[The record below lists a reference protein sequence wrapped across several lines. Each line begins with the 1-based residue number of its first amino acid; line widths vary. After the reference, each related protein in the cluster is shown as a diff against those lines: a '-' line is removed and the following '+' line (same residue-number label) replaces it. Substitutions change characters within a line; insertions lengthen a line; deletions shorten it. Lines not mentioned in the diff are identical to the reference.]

1 MSTLYFIRLINYA
14 QKYPP
19 KACCSY
25 FCCTPRHVLGE
36 MEWNKRNFQRACRH
50 YAMGARAGHSGC
62 LSDLQDGVKIGAFD
76 RDEYKRVLQDYKNAV
91 EESRS
96 KLRENS
102 PLKQLMS
109 LLG

>member
-1 MSTLYFIRLINYA
+1 MTTRKSILLKLAVRIFA
-14 QKYPP
+14 
-19 KACCSY
+19 A
-25 FCCTPRHVLGE
+25 PRHVLGE

-50 YAMGARAGHSGC
+50 YAIGARAGHSGC

-76 RDEYKRVLQDYKNAV
+76 RDEYKIVLQDYKNAV
-91 EESRS
+91 KESRS
-96 KLRENS
+96 EGRENS